1 MVGMPGFLRFDVT
14 NVLIPPFN
22 MLTQNLIN
30 LLLVQYTIHWT
41 LMQLNCP
48 SERLLHKT
56 MAETGTA
63 DSDWSELMGQR
74 M

>member
-30 LLLVQYTIHWT
+30 MFLAQYTLYWK
-41 LMQLNCP
+41 LMKLNFP

-56 MAETGTA
+56 MAKTGTVG
-63 DSDWSELMGQR
+63 SNWNELMGQR
-74 M
+74 L